1 MNRCEVES
9 RAERAALEPV
19 SSVRLV
25 AIDAAGPSAAITRRS
40 ALGALALPLAVV
52 PVALL
57 GCSKALKCDD
67 TSALPPDAKKARVDV
82 AGYVER
88 STDVMKTCE
97 RCTHFAAGGEDQ
109 CGTCKIVEGPIHPKG
124 TCKLFVAKT

>member
-1 MNRCEVES
+1 MNRCEIES
-9 RAERAALEPV
+9 RAERAAGDPV
-19 SSVRLV
+19 SSV
-25 AIDAAGPSAAITRRS
+25 ISRRS
-40 ALGALALPLAVV
+40 ALGALALPLAVTV
-52 PVALL
+52 PVAQL
-57 GCSKALKCDD
+57 GCSKELKCDD
-67 TSALPPDAKKARVDV
+67 TSALPPDAKKARVEV

>member
-1 MNRCEVES
+1 VAVPRHAGMNRCEIES
-9 RAERAALEPV
+9 RAERAALERV
-19 SSVRLV
+19 SSV
-25 AIDAAGPSAAITRRS
+25 ISRRS
-40 ALGALALPLAVV
+40 ALGALALPLAVTV
-52 PVALL
+52 PMALL
-57 GCSKALKCDD
+57 GCSKELKCDD
-67 TSALPPDAKKARVDV
+67 TSALPPDAKKARVEV

-97 RCTHFAAGGEDQ
+97 RCTHFAVGGGDQ